1 MTRITLEKIP
11 ETVTNDKI
19 FEEYLQKELITW
31 ANR

>member
-1 MTRITLEKIP
+1 MTRITLEKIL
-11 ETVTNDKI
+11 ETVTIDKI